1 MEIPSVNENTTFTA
15 PQHGMQQLGKVLPR
29 LIESVARAPVE
40 DGNIL
45 FSKLDIKDG
54 YWRMIV
60 ESGKH
65 LNFAYVLPDVDG
77 ARIRLVIPSALQM
90 GWCKSPPFFCVA
102 TETARDITEDYDM
115 EPRGSLA
122 PHPLEN
128 LMLPPEKW
136 PEENLASICND
147 YLHVMEVHVD
157 DFCTM
162 VQTDNP
168 AHLRHI
174 SRLLLHA
181 IQSVFP
187 PPEVSGLDG
196 GDPISYKNL
205 LEGEGEW
212 DIRKDIL

>member
-1 MEIPSVNENTTFTA
+1 
-15 PQHGMQQLGKVLPR
+15 
-29 LIESVARAPVE
+29 
-40 DGNIL
+40 
-45 FSKLDIKDG
+45 
-54 YWRMIV
+54 
-60 ESGKH
+60 
-65 LNFAYVLPDVDG
+65 
-77 ARIRLVIPSALQM
+77 
-90 GWCKSPPFFCVA
+90 
-102 TETARDITEDYDM
+102 
-115 EPRGSLA
+115 
-122 PHPLEN
+122 
-128 LMLPPEKW
+128 MLPPEKW

-205 LEGEGEW
+205 LEGEGGMGYKKRYSLMGVRWCTAVHQTTSQEAQFSHRRFKGHPPSARHPLQT
-212 DIRKDIL
+212 I